1 MNNVDGDIRWK
12 CSDSKILPKRVFE
25 LDFRIRN
32 IRSEHE
38 RLTDWMNF
46 LFNDP
51 TQMIH
56 GYRIAYI
63 CKEKQQCGHL
73 QVNLP
78 WMEHLVIAMRQYL
91 EYNLLFISINFI
103 WKTSLASCLKT
114 WKTLYFSIGFQ
125 QVYAISRYFDSWCST
140 DRPKKTSTTIEP
152 CFGLHRSDGPTV
164 SHFPGWSSPKRSWNR
179 ENGRLE
185 STVENPLKNRYRD
198 TEWWLFM
205 GSLFIIKILSVF
217 IITFLGP
224 FLGPSCGFFWRKG
237 VAVAWGGVPWD
248 VQSNFEEKLYTSYL

>member
-1 MNNVDGDIRWK
+1 MNNVDGDMRWK

-51 TQMIH
+51 PRWFMVTELPTF
-56 GYRIAYI
+56 A
-63 CKEKQQCGHL
+63 KKKQQCGHL

-114 WKTLYFSIGFQ
+114 WYTWYCSIGFQ
-125 QVYAISRYFDSWCST
+125 PFDAISRFFWLVTCST
-140 DRPKKTSTTIEP
+140 DRPKKHP
-152 CFGLHRSDGPTV
+152 RHWAMFR
-164 SHFPGWSSPKRSWNR
+164 
-179 ENGRLE
+179 
-185 STVENPLKNRYRD
+185 
-198 TEWWLFM
+198 
-205 GSLFIIKILSVF
+205 
-217 IITFLGP
+217 
-224 FLGPSCGFFWRKG
+224 
-237 VAVAWGGVPWD
+237 AA
-248 VQSNFEEKLYTSYL
+248 